1 MPLPRCAPNRTRT
14 RAANCAACRS
24 ARSTHFAALLLLTAA
39 WPAGPALAAEYRA
52 TDRDGDTQ
60 VKVHLDEWKD
70 ARRSDRVVPVKLYIP
85 ASDKPCPVVIFSH
98 GLGGTRE
105 GYEFLGRFWA
115 SHGYLSVHLQHAG
128 SDDQVWKDVPLKE
141 RMEAMRRAATQ
152 PLAAV
157 ARPADVRFAIDT
169 VLRLCDE
176 PGSPLHRLPDEKK
189 IGMAGHSFG
198 AWTTLVSGGQTLVGM
213 GGKSTTYADA
223 RIRALIPMSAA
234 VPRDPET
241 WKRSYATV
249 KLPAMHMTGT
259 LDDSPITT
267 TTPAD
272 RLKPFEFCPGPA
284 QGGGEQYLLNFDR
297 GDHMIFAGR
306 YAAALAK
313 TPRELAERY
322 HQHIRIATLAFL
334 DAHLRGDGEALR
346 WLQSPQGL
354 AARLGADAQLR
365 MKTASD
371 AASAPSD
378 ASPLD
383 RSPSPAAGGASATAP
398 ALP

>member
-1 MPLPRCAPNRTRT
+1 MLPTRGDLSALNGVVRVDPGT
-14 RAANCAACRS
+14 VQFQTSDFFGKVLKLGKQAVGGRA
-24 ARSTHFAALLLLTAA
+24 
-39 WPAGPALAAEYRA
+39 GE
-52 TDRDGDTQ
+52 
-60 VKVHLDEWKD
+60 
-70 ARRSDRVVPVKLYIP
+70 
-85 ASDKPCPVVIFSH
+85 
-98 GLGGTRE
+98 
-105 GYEFLGRFWA
+105 
-115 SHGYLSVHLQHAG
+115 
-128 SDDQVWKDVPLKE
+128 
-141 RMEAMRRAATQ
+141 
-152 PLAAV
+152 
-157 ARPADVRFAIDT
+157 
-169 VLRLCDE
+169 
-176 PGSPLHRLPDEKK
+176 
-189 IGMAGHSFG
+189 
-198 AWTTLVSGGQTLVGM
+198 
-213 GGKSTTYADA
+213 
-223 RIRALIPMSAA
+223 
-234 VPRDPET
+234 
-241 WKRSYATV
+241 
-249 KLPAMHMTGT
+249 
-259 LDDSPITT
+259 
-267 TTPAD
+267 